1 MALGAQSSDIFTM
14 IVKQSV
20 WLAMAGVVP
29 GVVLAYAAGRAME
42 ALLAG
47 VRPADGATFATAVAL
62 ATIMTVAGTLM
73 PTLRALRVDPIMAI
87 RTE

>member
-1 MALGAQSSDIFTM
+1 
-14 IVKQSV
+14 
-20 WLAMAGVVP
+20 
-29 GVVLAYAAGRAME
+29 VLAYAAGRAME

-47 VRPADGATFATAVAL
+47 VRPADGVTFATAVAL

-87 RTE
+87 RTEEFRLQTSDFRLQTSDFVSYASYSA